1 MNNPQKIIR
10 LKNPTAIKV
19 LAMNRA
25 TVITG
30 KGVLC
35 YHMVLCSGERALV
48 DTKNLVN
55 TSTQV
60 FLGESDTHCRFE

>member
-1 MNNPQKIIR
+1 MDW
-10 LKNPTAIKV
+10 
-19 LAMNRA
+19 A
-25 TVITG
+25 TVITVNC
-30 KGVLC
+30 VLC

-60 FLGESDTHCRFE
+60 FLGEPDTHCRFE